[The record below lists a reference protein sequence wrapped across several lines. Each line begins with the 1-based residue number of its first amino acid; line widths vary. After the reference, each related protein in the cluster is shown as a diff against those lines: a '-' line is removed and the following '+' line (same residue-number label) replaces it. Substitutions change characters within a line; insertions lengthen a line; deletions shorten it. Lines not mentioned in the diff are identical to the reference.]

1 MSSFFVEKTLLKVGE
16 KITADGLCIDWWD
29 LVSSDTGSIVITQNK
44 VINAIWVGKST
55 VLPGTTL
62 CDSSYVFTVTDD
74 WKSPIIDRD
83 DYTNIQTYE
92 MLFVWFFI
100 FILFLIK
107 ISKNVY

>member
-16 KITADGLCIDWWD
+16 NIIADWLCIDWWE
-29 LVSSDTGSIVITQNK
+29 LISSDTGSIVITQNK
-44 VINAIWVGKST
+44 VINAIWAWKST

-74 WKSPIIDRD
+74 GESPIIDRD
-83 DYTNIQTYE
+83 EYITIQTYE